1 MDQLH
6 YKGWEI
12 IPTVLP
18 TGDHQWSASCDLARK
33 TADGE
38 EVFEG
43 ATMQFVRA
51 NKDDA
56 LTAACEEAV
65 TQIDNIIANPLVRM
79 A

>member
-1 MDQLH
+1 MERQLR
-6 YKGWEI
+6 
-12 IPTVLP
+12 PRAQ
-18 TGDHQWSASCDLARK
+18 DS
-33 TADGE
+33 DGE

-65 TQIDNIIANPLVRM
+65 TQIDNISPTRWSAGLNGCCGL
-79 A
+79 